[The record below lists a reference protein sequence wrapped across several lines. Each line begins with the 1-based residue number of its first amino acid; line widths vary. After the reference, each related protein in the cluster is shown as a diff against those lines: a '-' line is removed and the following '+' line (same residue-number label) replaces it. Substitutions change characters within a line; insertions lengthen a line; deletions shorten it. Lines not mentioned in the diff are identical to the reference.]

1 MLALAFARYRLPA
14 EILAVLVLLCSLLF
28 GVHLVFEHQREI
40 GRTEVRAE
48 WDRANLAGEK
58 AAADKERLWQGQINL
73 ATKGGND
80 REEAIKTM
88 AGAASGAAVGLRNAT
103 AEINRAMSSYS
114 ADALRALTS
123 AYGDIYTKCDTE
135 RTGFA
140 TEAERLNSEKRT
152 LIESWPK

>member
-1 MLALAFARYRLPA
+1 MIAAALLRYRLTA
-14 EILAVLVLLCSLLF
+14 EILAVLALLGGLLF

-40 GRTEVRAE
+40 GRKEVRDE

-58 AAADKERLWQGQINL
+58 ASVEKERLWQGQVNL
-73 ATKGGND
+73 ATKGGNE

>member
-1 MLALAFARYRLPA
+1 MISAMLLRYRLPA
-14 EILAVLVLLCSLLF
+14 EILAVLAIF
-28 GVHLVFEHQREI
+28 GVLVLGVVVAAEHQREI

-58 AAADKERLWQGQINL
+58 AAADKERLWQGQVNL

-103 AEINRAMSSYS
+103 AEINRALSSYS
-114 ADALRALTS
+114 ADALRSVAS
-123 AYGDIYTKCDTE
+123 AYGDVFTE
-135 RTGFA
+135 CQDRRRELA
-140 TEAERLNSEKRT
+140 TESERLNSEKQT
-152 LIESWPK
+152 LIEAWPK